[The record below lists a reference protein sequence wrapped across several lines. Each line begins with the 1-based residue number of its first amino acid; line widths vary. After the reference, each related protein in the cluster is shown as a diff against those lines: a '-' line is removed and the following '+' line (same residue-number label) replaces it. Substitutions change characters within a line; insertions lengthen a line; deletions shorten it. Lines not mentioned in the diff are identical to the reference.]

1 MLEEVYY
8 WEWDTGFQMLKLGP
22 VSLSFLVFVDLEV
35 ELLAPSAPCLPD
47 CHRADNGLNLW
58 M

>member
-1 MLEEVYY
+1 MEEVYY

-35 ELLAPSAPCLPD
+35 ELLAPSAPYLPD